1 MADSSKTAAEA
12 EIDMEAPGAIYE
24 IAKQRH
30 AQEAVYETA
39 APTTVP
45 PPSSG
50 AGAAAGDVDVYSVA
64 TNAAGGDNGDPR
76 NNDPRYSLMNK
87 ALASQGKV
95 MDTQGGTYTAAMAVE
110 QVIYQE
116 SDPSMYQ
123 TDRDSSKHR
132 GTLRRT
138 AEISAAWLPQK
149 DLFSFFFFLLF
160 LTIACNMIIMTC
172 TDSKKKGNA
181 ILELSDTET
190 KYIGVLKII
199 TQIYFDSISANP
211 KVFSEDD
218 KKVLFANTFEL
229 LEIHMAFEKLLQRA
243 LVGDTTSGYDTRL
256 AFFFFNNKIWGGV
269 VLTNSQSL
277 NGSLSSYYHCLLIYI
292 RVNYGDS

>member
-149 DLFSFFFFLLF
+149 DLFSFFFFPSFPDDCLQYDYNDMHRF
-160 LTIACNMIIMTC
+160 Q
-172 TDSKKKGNA
+172 KKGNA

-190 KYIGVLKII
+190 KYIGVLQII

-229 LEIHMAFEKLLQRA
+229 LEIHTAFEKLLQRA

-256 AFFFFNNKIWGGV
+256 AFFFF
-269 VLTNSQSL
+269 LTTKFGEGWSL
-277 NGSLSSYYHCLLIYI
+277 PTRSP
-292 RVNYGDS
+292 